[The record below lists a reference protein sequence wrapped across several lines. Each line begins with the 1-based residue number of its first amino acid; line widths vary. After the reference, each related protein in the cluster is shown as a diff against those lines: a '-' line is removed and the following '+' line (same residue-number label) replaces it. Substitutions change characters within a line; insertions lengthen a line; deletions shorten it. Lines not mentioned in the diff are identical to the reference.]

1 MFTNLPENYLAS
13 GVAASHVSALI
24 AKYSTAPAY
33 KGKVGLKSRESHQ
46 YKLHIIDTDAAHPA
60 L

>member
-13 GVAASHVSALI
+13 GVATSQVATLI

-33 KGKVGLKSRESHQ
+33 KGKV
-46 YKLHIIDTDAAHPA
+46 AFN
-60 L
+60 